1 MDVAMGGRPWASKEG
16 QEGPG
21 VSAQSPCP
29 SFSLQ
34 AVGGGSSASSARP
47 RQPTEG
53 NHLGPSSGGQQ
64 EPCASITSGSDFGEP
79 SLSASGH

>member
-34 AVGGGSSASSARP
+34 AVGGGLLCELCPPQAA
-47 RQPTEG
+47 
-53 NHLGPSSGGQQ
+53 N
-64 EPCASITSGSDFGEP
+64 
-79 SLSASGH
+79 